1 MWQEE
6 GDAATVASTEP
17 GEKGTPLMGE
27 DHREE
32 EGAPLGQEEEGM
44 GLTASAT
51 RRERCL
57 EVPKNHHSRFVYTNP
72 ACLLTAKGARTDE
85 PPHVAFV
92 SRLSCINN
100 NVRPVV
106 ICTDIIRHDATHR

>member
-1 MWQEE
+1 MWQE

-17 GEKGTPLMGE
+17 GEKGTQLTGE
-27 DHREE
+27 DRREE
-32 EGAPLGQEEEGM
+32 EEEEAALGQEEEGM

-100 NVRPVV
+100 NVRPIV
-106 ICTDIIRHDATHR
+106 ICTALT